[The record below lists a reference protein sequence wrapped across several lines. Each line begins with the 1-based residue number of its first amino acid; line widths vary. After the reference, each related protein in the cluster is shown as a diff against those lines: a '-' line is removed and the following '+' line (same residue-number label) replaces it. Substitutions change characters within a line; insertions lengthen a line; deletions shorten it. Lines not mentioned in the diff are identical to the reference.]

1 MDKFN
6 YCIKASRVSSGKS
19 KANSSCSYGSK
30 RSCNSCS
37 LLTKQEKQK
46 LLQQAQLKHL
56 FNLGSSSS
64 SNNGVIKCNNSSNNN
79 VKRSS
84 SLMVVSNKYVSKR
97 KCEPFQRISASSLV
111 RYLSINNQINVSSL
125 STSENQSN
133 NVSSNVSMYITH
145 KCVLFDLR
153 SLDEYDMYH
162 IRTAYNYPC
171 VNIARDRFPTEML
184 LNKNKPNTYIII
196 YHTNEK
202 SGIEYATHL
211 YDKGF
216 DNIYYLTGGI
226 ENFIRKYPE
235 HIEGEYK
242 EYLITLKREAQRIQ
256 RETLLLRQGKRESKY
271 HPCYRHKL
279 ILNNS
284 TNNTKRS
291 NRLNKSSSV
300 DVIGL
305 IPSEKNFILSLRH
318 I

>member
-1 MDKFN
+1 M
-6 YCIKASRVSSGKS
+6 SSGKS

-56 FNLGSSSS
+56 FNLGNSS
-64 SNNGVIKCNNSSNNN
+64 NGVIKCNNSSNSNSN

-84 SLMVVSNKYVSKR
+84 SLMSNKLISKR

-162 IRTAYNYPC
+162 IRTAYNYHC

-184 LNKNKPNTYIII
+184 LNKNKPNTNIII

-226 ENFIRKYPE
+226 ENFIKKYPE

-242 EYLITLKREAQRIQ
+242 EYLITLKREARRIQ

-271 HPCYRHKL
+271 HPCYKHKL
-279 ILNNS
+279 KLIDS
-284 TNNTKRS
+284 TNNIKRS

-300 DVIGL
+300 DVSGL

>member
-1 MDKFN
+1 
-6 YCIKASRVSSGKS
+6 
-19 KANSSCSYGSK
+19 
-30 RSCNSCS
+30 

-56 FNLGSSSS
+56 FNLGNSS
-64 SNNGVIKCNNSSNNN
+64 NGVIKCNNSSNSNSN

-84 SLMVVSNKYVSKR
+84 SLMIVSNKLISKR

-162 IRTAYNYPC
+162 IRTAYNYHC

-184 LNKNKPNTYIII
+184 LNKNKPNTNIII

-226 ENFIRKYPE
+226 ENFIKKYPE

-242 EYLITLKREAQRIQ
+242 EYLITLKCEARRIQ

-271 HPCYRHKL
+271 HPCYKHK
-279 ILNNS
+279 
-284 TNNTKRS
+284 
-291 NRLNKSSSV
+291 
-300 DVIGL
+300 
-305 IPSEKNFILSLRH
+305 
-318 I
+318 

>member
-1 MDKFN
+1 MSMDKVN
-6 YCIKASRVSSGKS
+6 YCVKASRVSSGKS

-46 LLQQAQLKHL
+46 LMQQAQLKHL

-64 SNNGVIKCNNSSNNN
+64 SGVIKCNNN

-84 SLMVVSNKYVSKR
+84 SPMMIVSNKLISKR

-111 RYLSINNQINVSSL
+111 RYLSINNSINVSSL
-125 STSENQSN
+125 STTENVSH

-162 IRTAYNYPC
+162 IRSAYNYHC

-216 DNIYYLTGGI
+216 DNVYYLTGGI
-226 ENFIRKYPE
+226 ENFVKKYPE

-242 EYLITLKREAQRIQ
+242 EYLIMLKREAKRIQ
-256 RETLLLRQGKRESKY
+256 RETELLRQGKRESKY

-279 ILNNS
+279 INHIDS
-284 TNNTKRS
+284 TNNSIKRS

>member
-6 YCIKASRVSSGKS
+6 YYIKASRVSSGKS

-56 FNLGSSSS
+56 FNLGNSS
-64 SNNGVIKCNNSSNNN
+64 NGVIKCNNSSNSNSN

-84 SLMVVSNKYVSKR
+84 SLMIVSNKLISKR

-162 IRTAYNYPC
+162 IRTAYNYHC

-184 LNKNKPNTYIII
+184 LNKNKPNTNIII

-226 ENFIRKYPE
+226 ENFIKKYPE

-242 EYLITLKREAQRIQ
+242 EYLITLKREARRIQ

-271 HPCYRHKL
+271 HPCYKHKL
-279 ILNNS
+279 KLIDS
-284 TNNTKRS
+284 TNNIKRS

-300 DVIGL
+300 DVSGL

>member
-6 YCIKASRVSSGKS
+6 YYIKASRVSSGKS

-56 FNLGSSSS
+56 FNLGNSS
-64 SNNGVIKCNNSSNNN
+64 NGVIKCNNSSNSNSN

-84 SLMVVSNKYVSKR
+84 SLMSNKLISKR

-162 IRTAYNYPC
+162 IRTAYNYHC

-184 LNKNKPNTYIII
+184 LNKNKPNTNIII

-226 ENFIRKYPE
+226 ENFIKKYPE

-242 EYLITLKREAQRIQ
+242 EYLITLKREARRIQ

-271 HPCYRHKL
+271 HPCYKHKL
-279 ILNNS
+279 KLIDS
-284 TNNTKRS
+284 TNNIKRS

-300 DVIGL
+300 DVSGL